1 LSADIFLAQKEID
14 ITISEAELC
23 GISTPGTLKIKSR
36 DIALDFKSDSSNQQ
50 LEATL
55 ACLFDTKRQLT
66 GSFDFKGDLTARGK
80 PEKLIKSLKGN
91 LDLTAKDGRIYRYGL
106 LAKVLA
112 FLNITE
118 VFKRNFPDFTKEGF
132 AYDALTAQAIIKDG
146 KLVIKKGFINSP
158 SMEIA
163 CQGDYDL
170 ADQKV
175 DLVFLI
181 APLKTVDFMVKKIPV
196 INEILEG
203 TLVSIP
209 VKVTGEVN
217 NPHIFYMSPTAVG
230 SGMLEMMKRILQVP
244 IKIIKPALP
253 DKNNQ

>member
-1 LSADIFLAQKEID
+1 
-14 ITISEAELC
+14 
-23 GISTPGTLKIKSR
+23 
-36 DIALDFKSDSSNQQ
+36 
-50 LEATL
+50 
-55 ACLFDTKRQLT
+55 
-66 GSFDFKGDLTARGK
+66 
-80 PEKLIKSLKGN
+80 
-91 LDLTAKDGRIYRYGL
+91 
-106 LAKVLA
+106 
-112 FLNITE
+112 
-118 VFKRNFPDFTKEGF
+118 
-132 AYDALTAQAIIKDG
+132 
-146 KLVIKKGFINSP
+146 
-158 SMEIA
+158 MEIA